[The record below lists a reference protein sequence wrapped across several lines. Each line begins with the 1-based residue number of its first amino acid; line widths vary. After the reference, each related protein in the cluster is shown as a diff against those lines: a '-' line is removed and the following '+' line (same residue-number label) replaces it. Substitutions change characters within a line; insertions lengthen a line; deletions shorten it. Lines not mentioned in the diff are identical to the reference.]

1 MSEREALYGTKLRQN
16 REDRVLRL
24 LKNLVDFLSLSLSFD
39 GDDPDKLILQLGR
52 RASFTPLSI
61 FCLRRRALLLL
72 LLLLLLLCVLS
83 FSLEDDD
90 DDARAGSK
98 KERVFSMA
106 QNKEKERKKR
116 EKEGETR

>member
-24 LKNLVDFLSLSLSFD
+24 LKTLLIFSLSLSFD
-39 GDDPDKLILQLGR
+39 GDDSDKLILQLGR

-72 LLLLLLLCVLS
+72 CVLS

-98 KERVFSMA
+98 KEREFNMA

>member
-24 LKNLVDFLSLSLSFD
+24 LKTLLIFSLSLSFD
-39 GDDPDKLILQLGR
+39 GDDSDKLILQLGR

-72 LLLLLLLCVLS
+72 LLLCVLS

-90 DDARAGSK
+90 DDAARAGSK
-98 KERVFSMA
+98 KARVFSMA